1 MQGFVAVFCRAH
13 KAWCSIRAL
22 MLALMLL
29 PVAVLPSMAQEL
41 ARFSGIWVVDMK
53 PTVEAWKRAG
63 HPLDKATQNLLS
75 AYRIRMDF
83 TGNRL
88 EKGII
93 VGDGAQK
100 SRFEVARQ
108 EKDRYT
114 LTIKSKTAKVFFWQV
129 LDNERVIVSVKG
141 EKEPP
146 LYMVRENLVRLSG
159 VWRLED
165 PVVACIALRKAG
177 QADVG
182 KEKERLADLRISV
195 DFDAQELEWTS
206 RSGQPVFEGPEGAF
220 VVTGR
225 VNGDFTLSFSQG
237 AMLWHEDAKGRA
249 VITVRDL
256 SLTFVRDVPAKAA
269 KL

>member
-1 MQGFVAVFCRAH
+1 MQGFVAVFCRVR
-13 KAWCSIRAL
+13 KAWRA
-22 MLALMLL
+22 MPAFVLALLL
-29 PVAVLPSMAQEL
+29 PMVSLPSMAQEL
-41 ARFSGIWVVDMK
+41 VRFSGIWVVDMK
-53 PTVEAWKRAG
+53 PTVEAWKKAG

-75 AYRIRMDF
+75 AYRIRVNF
-83 TGNRL
+83 TDNRL
-88 EKGII
+88 EEGII

-108 EKDRYT
+108 GKDSYT
-114 LTIKSKTAKVFFWQV
+114 LTLKSKTAKVFLWQV
-129 LDNERVIVSVKG
+129 LDNARVIVTVKG

-165 PVVACIALRKAG
+165 PVVAGIALRKAG
-177 QADVG
+177 RTAMA
-182 KEKERLADLRISV
+182 KEKERLADLRIRV
-195 DFDAQELEWTS
+195 DFDAQELTWAS

-237 AMLWHEDAKGRA
+237 ALLWHEDAKGRA
-249 VITVRDL
+249 VITIRDL
-256 SLTFVRDVPAKAA
+256 SFTFVRDTPAKAV
-269 KL
+269 KP

>member
-1 MQGFVAVFCRAH
+1 MKGFVAGFDGVCNVWR
-13 KAWCSIRAL
+13 CMRTL
-22 MLALMLL
+22 VLALLLL
-29 PVAVLPSMAQEL
+29 PMASLPSAAQEL

-53 PTVEAWKRAG
+53 PTIEAWKKAG

-75 AYRIRMDF
+75 AYRIRVDF

-88 EKGII
+88 EEGII
-93 VGDGAQK
+93 VGDGTQK
-100 SRFEVARQ
+100 NRFEVARQ

-114 LTIKSKTAKVFFWQV
+114 LTIQSKTAKVFSWRV
-129 LDNERVIVSVKG
+129 LDNERVIVAVKG

-165 PVVACIALRKAG
+165 PVVAGIALKKAG
-177 QADVG
+177 KTEVA
-182 KEKERLADLRISV
+182 KEKERLADLRIQV
-195 DFDAQELEWTS
+195 DFDAQELDWTS
-206 RSGQPVFEGPEGAF
+206 QSGEPVFEGPEGAF

-237 AMLWHEDAKGRA
+237 AMLWHEAANGRA
-249 VITVRDL
+249 VITIRDL
-256 SLTFVRDVPAKAA
+256 SFTIVRDAPAKAE
-269 KL
+269 KP